1 MEERKKEEKN
11 KNWEE
16 KNNWNDLLPLI
27 IQYMCGRRLMVSGI
41 MLSNGSWDRIYPF

>member
-16 KNNWNDLLPLI
+16 KNNRNDLLPLI
-27 IQYMCGRRLMVSGI
+27 IQYTVGAA
-41 MLSNGSWDRIYPF
+41 